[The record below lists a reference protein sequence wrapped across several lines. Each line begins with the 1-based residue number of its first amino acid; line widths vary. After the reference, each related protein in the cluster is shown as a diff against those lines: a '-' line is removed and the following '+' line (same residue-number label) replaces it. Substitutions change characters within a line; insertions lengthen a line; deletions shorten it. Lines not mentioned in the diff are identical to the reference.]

1 MTEYERM
8 KHVLITLDYS
18 NRRLNDETIDYTK
31 LINESRN
38 KVANILNKRK
48 FLLTAFATFK
58 APLVPS
64 REKKITPDIV
74 LTDNSNQSL
83 HDHFRSMVNLTN
95 YLFYDILSPKVSTS
109 QMSSIFILDTN
120 EKANIEYFAKEI
132 DDIQEELLGISETV
146 RSLQENYKIY
156 CENLL
161 AFIDQ
166 KDALF
171 DSFLDY
177 YEEYFVSDQLKNEEN
192 VVNASNKASSIRKP
206 IVGRRK
212 SDKSEPKK
220 VTYEHNE
227 EDEKDEKKD
236 EEEEEG
242 IVVHE
247 TPKKKRS
254 NLVRRKSSVYMY
266 GVPTENRFSI
276 LSKTD
281 TGTLIRHF

>member
-8 KHVLITLDYS
+8 KHVLGTLDYS
-18 NRRLNDETIDYTK
+18 NRRMNDESIDYTK

-48 FLLTAFATFK
+48 MLLTALNSFK
-58 APLVPS
+58 API
-64 REKKITPDIV
+64 EKSKLKKVTPQII

-83 HDHFRSMVNLTN
+83 HDHFKSMVNLTN
-95 YLFYDILSPKVSTS
+95 YLLYDILSPKVSTS
-109 QMSSIFILDTN
+109 QLSSIFILESND
-120 EKANIEYFAKEI
+120 KDNIEYFAKEI
-132 DDIQEELLGISETV
+132 DDIQEDLLDISETV
-146 RSLQENYKIY
+146 RKLQDNYRVY

-177 YEEYFVSDQLKNEEN
+177 YEEYFVNDQLKHAESG
-192 VVNASNKASSIRKP
+192 VSTKATIVRKP
-206 IVGRRK
+206 AIY
-212 SDKSEPKK
+212 KK
-220 VTYEHNE
+220 KTEKIEQKRVTYENKEDDQE
-227 EDEKDEKKD
+227 EIHDKKR
-236 EEEEEG
+236 
-242 IVVHE
+242 
-247 TPKKKRS
+247 RS

-276 LSKTD
+276 LSKTE